1 MSKNVVGIADELK
14 TVAGFWD
21 KLGRTRLVLPK
32 KIPFEDKIVSSLL
45 NKKAVL
51 VV

>member
-1 MSKNVVGIADELK
+1 MSENVVGVADELE

-32 KIPFEDKIVSSLL
+32 KIPFEDKVVSSLS
-45 NKKAVL
+45 NKKAIL